1 MQTIKYVKYRRAVGS
16 SLSVFKFSTELHS
29 IDWVKAEFVIML
41 KYRDGEGGDERMGRD
56 VCAHN

>member
-1 MQTIKYVKYRRAVGS
+1 MGS